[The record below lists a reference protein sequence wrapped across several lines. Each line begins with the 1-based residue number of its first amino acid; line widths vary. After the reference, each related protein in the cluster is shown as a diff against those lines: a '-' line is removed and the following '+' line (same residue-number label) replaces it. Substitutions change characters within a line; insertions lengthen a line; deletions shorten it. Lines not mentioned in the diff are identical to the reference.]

1 MGVPT
6 IPSLPSIPK
15 ANVISSLLATVA
27 IEEAALAHLVNAEAE
42 KVQRL
47 AATMPTPSTFE
58 QAAEMQKIVLA
69 VMNAVALKELLL
81 GEKIR
86 RVMSITIDP

>member
-6 IPSLPSIPK
+6 IPTLPSIPK
-15 ANVISSLLATVA
+15 NRVIGSLLATVA

-47 AATMPTPSTFE
+47 AATMPAPSTFE

-81 GEKIR
+81 GEKIQ